1 MLFLFFE
8 QKKPLSVHL
17 SLLKVSLPF
26 FINFTPS
33 FGRIMKK
40 GFLIG
45 NICILI
51 AVIFWGVNVSVTKA
65 LIPEWMTA
73 YGIIIVRL
81 VGGAILM
88 WLASIFVKTSK
99 ILKGD
104 WLKLILG
111 GAIGLF
117 LFIFLF
123 ILSLK
128 YGNPIDISIIM
139 TLPPVFVI
147 LIGVIFL
154 KQRPSWLEY
163 LGVVISFIG
172 AAIVILEG
180 GNSHEHAYSAKGNL
194 IGDILAIVSTICY
207 AFYLVILEGPTKTY
221 KPITMLRW
229 VFLFSAIPA
238 LVLIPFAT
246 HQPIFHTAKA
256 VPWIEI
262 AFILFC
268 VTFIAYFL
276 VEPAIKYI
284 GSELVAIYQY
294 LLPVFATISAVLM
307 GLAKLHWLQVV
318 AMAIIVIGMV
328 CTNIGKKHRK
338 KTTAEVSSSPTV
350 AQIANS
356 SIEKS

>member
-1 MLFLFFE
+1 MDA
-8 QKKPLSVHL
+8 S
-17 SLLKVSLPF
+17 
-26 FINFTPS
+26 N
-33 FGRIMKK
+33 KK

-45 NICILI
+45 NLCILI

-81 VGGAILM
+81 IGGCIVM
-88 WLASIFVKTSK
+88 WITSLFIKCSK
-99 ILKGD
+99 IQKHD

-128 YGNPIDISIIM
+128 YGDPIDISIIM
-139 TLPPVFVI
+139 TLPPIFVI

-154 KQRPSWLEY
+154 KQRPSWIEY
-163 LGVVISFIG
+163 LGVVVSFIG
-172 AAIVILEG
+172 AAIVILDG
-180 GNSHEHAYSAKGNL
+180 GKGRAGSNNTL
-194 IGDILAIVSTICY
+194 GDILAIVSTLCY

-238 LVLIPFAT
+238 CALIPFAT
-246 HQPIFHTAKA
+246 HEPIFHTREA

-268 VTFIAYFL
+268 VTYIAYFL

-284 GSELVAIYQY
+284 GSELVSIYQY

-307 GLAKLHWLQVV
+307 GLDKLKWMQVI
-318 AMAIIVIGMV
+318 AMAIIIVGMIL
-328 CTNIGKKHRK
+328 TNIGKKRRK
-338 KTTAEVSSSPTV
+338 PTASENVPENKQVVDNTGKVSPNPQ
-350 AQIANS
+350 ALR
-356 SIEKS
+356 K

>member
-1 MLFLFFE
+1 MLFCFIGISTF
-8 QKKPLSVHL
+8 
-17 SLLKVSLPF
+17 PF
-26 FINFTPS
+26 KFAP
-33 FGRIMKK
+33 MKK

-45 NICILI
+45 NLCILI

-65 LIPEWMTA
+65 LIPDWMTA

-88 WLASIFVKTSK
+88 WLASLFIKCSK
-99 ILKGD
+99 IQKGD

-139 TLPPVFVI
+139 TLPPIFVI

-154 KQRPSWLEY
+154 KQRPNWLEY
-163 LGVVISFIG
+163 VGVVISFIG
-172 AAIVILEG
+172 AAIVILG
-180 GNSHEHAYSAKGNL
+180 GGHHADHGAHHYTARDNI

-207 AFYLVILEGPTKTY
+207 AFYLVILVGPTKTY

-246 HQPIFHTAKA
+246 HEPIFHTTKA

-307 GLAKLHWLQVV
+307 GLAKLHWLQVI
-318 AMAIIVIGMV
+318 AMAIIVVGMV
-328 CTNIGKKHRK
+328 FTNIGKKKR
-338 KTTAEVSSSPTV
+338 ADEVEN
-350 AQIANS
+350 ANLKVEDGK
-356 SIEKS
+356 ILNDVKS

>member
-1 MLFLFFE
+1 
-8 QKKPLSVHL
+8 
-17 SLLKVSLPF
+17 
-26 FINFTPS
+26 
-33 FGRIMKK
+33 MKK
-40 GFLIG
+40 GFFIG
-45 NICILI
+45 NLCILI

-81 VGGAILM
+81 IGGAICM
-88 WLASIFVKTSK
+88 WIASLFVKTSK

-104 WLKLILG
+104 WIKLILG

-139 TLPPVFVI
+139 TLPPIFVI
-147 LIGVIFL
+147 LINVIFL
-154 KQRPSWLEY
+154 KQRPYWIEY
-163 LGVVISFIG
+163 LGVVVSFIG
-172 AAIVILEG
+172 AAIVILG
-180 GNSHEHAYSAKGNL
+180 GVSHHSDIHEHTAKGNI
-194 IGDILAIVSTICY
+194 IGDILAILSTICY
-207 AFYLVILEGPTKTY
+207 AFYLVIVVGPTKTY

-238 LVLIPFAT
+238 CALIPFAT
-246 HQPIFHTAKA
+246 HEPILHTTKA

-262 AFILFC
+262 SFILFC

-284 GSELVAIYQY
+284 GSELVSIYQY

-307 GLAKLHWLQVV
+307 GLAHLRWLQVI
-318 AMAIIVIGMV
+318 AMGIIVIGMV
-328 CTNIGKKHRK
+328 LTNIGKKHRK
-338 KTTAEVSSSPTV
+338 KLIEGAPQDNSQPTSLPG
-350 AQIANS
+350 AQPA
-356 SIEKS
+356 K

>member
-1 MLFLFFE
+1 
-8 QKKPLSVHL
+8 
-17 SLLKVSLPF
+17 
-26 FINFTPS
+26 
-33 FGRIMKK
+33 MKK
-40 GFLIG
+40 GFFIG
-45 NICILI
+45 NLCILI

-81 VGGAILM
+81 VGGAICM
-88 WLASIFVKTSK
+88 WIASLFVKTSK

-104 WLKLILG
+104 WIKLILG

-147 LIGVIFL
+147 LINVIFL
-154 KQRPSWLEY
+154 KQRPYWIEY
-163 LGVVISFIG
+163 LGVIVSFIG
-172 AAIVILEG
+172 AALVILG
-180 GNSHEHAYSAKGNL
+180 GVTHHHGVVEHHDKSNV

-207 AFYLVILEGPTKTY
+207 AFYLVIVVGPTKTY

-238 LVLIPFAT
+238 LALIPFAT
-246 HQPIFHTAKA
+246 HEPILHTHKA

-284 GSELVAIYQY
+284 GSELVSIYQY

-307 GLAKLHWLQVV
+307 GLAHLRWIQVI
-318 AMAIIVIGMV
+318 AMGIIVVGMV
-328 CTNIGKKHRK
+328 LTNIGKKHRK
-338 KTTAEVSSSPTV
+338 KISDEPAPSTSSPQTQTV
-350 AQIANS
+350 AP
-356 SIEKS
+356 IEKPIVKSEGNLS

>member
-1 MLFLFFE
+1 
-8 QKKPLSVHL
+8 
-17 SLLKVSLPF
+17 
-26 FINFTPS
+26 
-33 FGRIMKK
+33 MKK

-45 NICILI
+45 NLCILI

-88 WLASIFVKTSK
+88 WLTSIFMKCAK
-99 ILKGD
+99 IQKQD

-139 TLPPVFVI
+139 TLPPIFVI
-147 LIGVIFL
+147 LMGVIFL
-154 KQRPSWLEY
+154 KQRPYWLEY
-163 LGVVISFIG
+163 VGVVISFIG
-172 AAIVILEG
+172 AAIVILDG
-180 GNSHEHAYSAKGNL
+180 GGHTDHGYTAKGNL

-246 HQPIFHTAKA
+246 HEPIFHTDKA

-284 GSELVAIYQY
+284 GSELVSIYQY

-307 GLAKLHWLQVV
+307 GLAKLHWLQVL
-318 AMAIIVIGMV
+318 AMGIIVVGMV

-338 KTTAEVSSSPTV
+338 LQSPAENSDTKGESSTPHT
-350 AQIANS
+350 NS
-356 SIEKS
+356 GLEKNVIVQSQNATN

>member
-1 MLFLFFE
+1 
-8 QKKPLSVHL
+8 
-17 SLLKVSLPF
+17 
-26 FINFTPS
+26 
-33 FGRIMKK
+33 MKR
-40 GFLIG
+40 GFWIG
-45 NICILI
+45 NLCILI

-88 WLASIFVKTSK
+88 WLTSIFIKCTK
-99 ILKGD
+99 IQKGD

-139 TLPPVFVI
+139 TLPPIFVI
-147 LIGVIFL
+147 LMGVLFL
-154 KQRPSWLEY
+154 KERPYWLEY
-163 LGVVISFIG
+163 VGVVISFIG
-172 AAIVILEG
+172 AAIVIIDG
-180 GNSHEHAYSAKGNL
+180 GSRGEHGYTAKGNL

-207 AFYLVILEGPTKTY
+207 AFYLVILVGPTKTY

-238 LVLIPFAT
+238 LALIPFAT
-246 HQPIFHTAKA
+246 HEPIFHTSEA

-284 GSELVAIYQY
+284 GSELVSIYQY

-318 AMAIIVIGMV
+318 AMGVIVVGMI
-328 CTNIGKKHRK
+328 CTNIGKKKRLESK
-338 KTTAEVSSSPTV
+338 QEQPKPQVST
-350 AQIANS
+350 IAS
-356 SIEKS
+356 ASQGITEKG

>member
-1 MLFLFFE
+1 
-8 QKKPLSVHL
+8 
-17 SLLKVSLPF
+17 
-26 FINFTPS
+26 
-33 FGRIMKK
+33 MKK
-40 GFLIG
+40 GFFIG
-45 NICILI
+45 NLCILI

-88 WLASIFVKTSK
+88 WLTSLFMKCAK
-99 ILKGD
+99 IQKGD

-147 LIGVIFL
+147 LMGVIFL
-154 KQRPSWLEY
+154 KQRPYWLEY
-163 LGVVISFIG
+163 VGVVVSFIG
-172 AAIVILEG
+172 AAIVILGGGIHHEG
-180 GNSHEHAYSAKGNL
+180 THEAIHHYTAKGNL

-284 GSELVAIYQY
+284 GSELVSIYQY

-318 AMAIIVIGMV
+318 AMGIIVVGMI
-328 CTNIGKKHRK
+328 CTNIGKKYRK
-338 KTTAEVSSSPTV
+338 QSTTNDV
-350 AQIANS
+350 AQSAVTPSTPTAS
-356 SIEKS
+356 STSN

>member
-1 MLFLFFE
+1 
-8 QKKPLSVHL
+8 
-17 SLLKVSLPF
+17 
-26 FINFTPS
+26 
-33 FGRIMKK
+33 MKK
-40 GFLIG
+40 GFFIG
-45 NICILI
+45 NLCILI

-81 VGGAILM
+81 IGGAICM
-88 WLASIFVKTSK
+88 WIASLFVKTSK

-104 WLKLILG
+104 WIKLILG

-147 LIGVIFL
+147 LINVIFL
-154 KQRPSWLEY
+154 KQRPYWIEY
-163 LGVVISFIG
+163 LGVIVSFIG
-172 AAIVILEG
+172 AAIVILG
-180 GNSHEHAYSAKGNL
+180 GVHHHSEVHLHDAKGNV
-194 IGDILAIVSTICY
+194 IGDILAILSTICY
-207 AFYLVILEGPTKTY
+207 AFYLVIVVGPTKTY

-238 LVLIPFAT
+238 LALIPFAT
-246 HQPIFHTAKA
+246 HEPILHTTKA

-262 AFILFC
+262 SFILFC

-284 GSELVAIYQY
+284 GSELVSIYQY

-307 GLAKLHWLQVV
+307 GLAHLRWLQVI
-318 AMAIIVIGMV
+318 AMGIIVLGMV
-328 CTNIGKKHRK
+328 LTNIGKKHRK
-338 KTTAEVSSSPTV
+338 ALASTSDTAVPVKSTASP
-350 AQIANS
+350 S
-356 SIEKS
+356 HS

>member
-1 MLFLFFE
+1 
-8 QKKPLSVHL
+8 
-17 SLLKVSLPF
+17 
-26 FINFTPS
+26 
-33 FGRIMKK
+33 MKK
-40 GFLIG
+40 GFFIG

-65 LIPEWMTA
+65 LLPEWMTA

-81 VGGAILM
+81 IGGAILM

-99 ILKGD
+99 IQKGD
-104 WLKLILG
+104 WIKLILG

-147 LIGVIFL
+147 LINVIFL
-154 KQRPSWLEY
+154 KQRPYWIEY
-163 LGVVISFIG
+163 LGVAVSFIG
-172 AAIVILEG
+172 AAIVILDG
-180 GNSHEHAYSAKGNL
+180 GKGHAGSNNL
-194 IGDILAIVSTICY
+194 LGDILAIVSTICY
-207 AFYLVILEGPTKTY
+207 AFYLVILVGPTKNY

-238 LVLIPFAT
+238 LALIPFAT
-246 HQPIFHTAKA
+246 HQPIFHTKEA

-276 VEPAIKYI
+276 VEPAIKFI
-284 GSELVAIYQY
+284 GSELVSIYQY

-307 GLAKLHWLQVV
+307 GLAHLKWLQVV
-318 AMAIIVIGMV
+318 AMGIIIIGMV
-328 CTNIGKKHRK
+328 ITNVGKKHRNK
-338 KTTAEVSSSPTV
+338 LPATKPVSKT
-350 AQIANS
+350 N
-356 SIEKS
+356 

>member
-1 MLFLFFE
+1 
-8 QKKPLSVHL
+8 
-17 SLLKVSLPF
+17 
-26 FINFTPS
+26 
-33 FGRIMKK
+33 MKK
-40 GFLIG
+40 GFFIG

-81 VGGAILM
+81 IGGAICM
-88 WLASIFVKTSK
+88 WLTSIFIKCTK
-99 ILKGD
+99 IQKHD
-104 WLKLILG
+104 WIKLILG

-154 KQRPSWLEY
+154 KQRPSWIEY
-163 LGVVISFIG
+163 VGVAVSFIG
-172 AAIVILEG
+172 AAIVILDG
-180 GNSHEHAYSAKGNL
+180 SKGHSGSNNIL
-194 IGDILAIVSTICY
+194 GDILAILSTLCY

-229 VFLFSAIPA
+229 VFLFAAIPA
-238 LVLIPFAT
+238 FALIPFAT
-246 HQPIFHTAKA
+246 HEPIFHTSKA
-256 VPWIEI
+256 IPWIEI

-268 VTFIAYFL
+268 VTYIAYFL

-284 GSELVAIYQY
+284 GSELVSIYQY

-307 GLAKLHWLQVV
+307 GLAHLRWLQVI
-318 AMAIIVIGMV
+318 AMVIIVIGMV
-328 CTNIGKKHRK
+328 LTNIGKKHRK
-338 KTTAEVSSSPTV
+338 HVQSAALSTPSNPQTNIPKSITTPEPSA
-350 AQIANS
+350 
-356 SIEKS
+356 K

>member
-1 MLFLFFE
+1 MDSTN
-8 QKKPLSVHL
+8 KPTVPEIS
-17 SLLKVSLPF
+17 STSPA
-26 FINFTPS
+26 TPDNK
-33 FGRIMKK
+33 GERK
-40 GFLIG
+40 GFLVG
-45 NICILI
+45 NFCILI

-65 LIPEWMTA
+65 LIPDWTSA
-73 YGIIIVRL
+73 FGIIILRL

-88 WLASIFVKTSK
+88 WLTSLFMHCAK
-99 ILKGD
+99 IQKHD

-128 YGNPIDISIIM
+128 YGDPIDISIIM

-154 KQRPSWLEY
+154 KQRPSWIEY
-163 LGVVISFIG
+163 LGVAVSFIG
-172 AAIVILEG
+172 AAIVIIEG
-180 GNSHEHAYSAKGNL
+180 GKGHSGSNNVL
-194 IGDILAIVSTICY
+194 GDILAILSTICY

-229 VFLFSAIPA
+229 VFLFAAIPA
-238 LVLIPFAT
+238 LALIPFSL
-246 HQPIFHTAKA
+246 HQPIFHTNQA
-256 VPWIEI
+256 VPWIEV

-268 VTFIAYFL
+268 VTYAAYFL

-284 GSELVAIYQY
+284 GSELVSIYQY

-307 GLAKLHWLQVV
+307 GLSHLKWMQVV
-318 AMAIIVIGMV
+318 AMVIIVGGMAL
-328 CTNIGKKHRK
+328 TTIGKKKR
-338 KTTAEVSSSPTV
+338 TT
-350 AQIANS
+350 
-356 SIEKS
+356 KSE

>member
-1 MLFLFFE
+1 
-8 QKKPLSVHL
+8 
-17 SLLKVSLPF
+17 
-26 FINFTPS
+26 
-33 FGRIMKK
+33 MKR

-45 NICILI
+45 NLCILI

-65 LIPEWMTA
+65 LIPNWMTA

-81 VGGAILM
+81 IGGAILM
-88 WLASIFVKTSK
+88 WLTSLFIKCAK
-99 ILKGD
+99 IQKGD

-139 TLPPVFVI
+139 TLPPIFVI
-147 LIGVIFL
+147 LIGVLFL
-154 KQRPSWLEY
+154 KQHPYWLEY
-163 LGVVISFIG
+163 VGVVISFIG
-172 AAIVILEG
+172 AAIVILDG
-180 GNSHEHAYSAKGNL
+180 GSRGDHEYTSRGNL

-238 LVLIPFAT
+238 IALIPFAT
-246 HQPIFHTAKA
+246 HEPILHTAKA

-318 AMAIIVIGMV
+318 AMAIIVVGMV

-338 KTTAEVSSSPTV
+338 KPESSTITSTPASPASPTQEKTPIATTASTT
-350 AQIANS
+350 NG
-356 SIEKS
+356 

>member
-1 MLFLFFE
+1 
-8 QKKPLSVHL
+8 
-17 SLLKVSLPF
+17 
-26 FINFTPS
+26 
-33 FGRIMKK
+33 MKK

-45 NICILI
+45 NLCILI

-88 WLASIFVKTSK
+88 WLTSLFMKCAK
-99 ILKGD
+99 IQKGD

-139 TLPPVFVI
+139 TLPPIFVI

-163 LGVVISFIG
+163 LGVVVSFIG
-172 AAIVILEG
+172 AAIVILG
-180 GNSHEHAYSAKGNL
+180 GAHHGHHAGHHYSAHGNI
-194 IGDILAIVSTICY
+194 IGDILAILSTICY

-246 HQPIFHTAKA
+246 HEPILHTAKA

-318 AMAIIVIGMV
+318 AMGIIVVGMV
-328 CTNIGKKHRK
+328 CTNVGKKRREDAGAGAGAGAGAK
-338 KTTAEVSSSPTV
+338 V
-350 AQIANS
+350 
-356 SIEKS
+356 

>member
-1 MLFLFFE
+1 
-8 QKKPLSVHL
+8 
-17 SLLKVSLPF
+17 
-26 FINFTPS
+26 
-33 FGRIMKK
+33 MKK

-45 NICILI
+45 NLCILI

-88 WLASIFVKTSK
+88 WLTSLFMKCAK
-99 ILKGD
+99 IQKGD

-139 TLPPVFVI
+139 TLPPIFVI

-163 LGVVISFIG
+163 LGVVVSFIG
-172 AAIVILEG
+172 AAIVILG
-180 GNSHEHAYSAKGNL
+180 GAHHGHHAGHHYSAHGNI
-194 IGDILAIVSTICY
+194 IGDILAILSTICY

-246 HQPIFHTAKA
+246 HEPILHTAKA

-318 AMAIIVIGMV
+318 AMGIIVVGMV
-328 CTNIGKKHRK
+328 CTNVGKKRREDAGAGASQK
-338 KTTAEVSSSPTV
+338 LKVES
-350 AQIANS
+350 
-356 SIEKS
+356 